1 MGAVAPE
8 MSRPGGRTAR
18 VRSAVLAAAGDAL
31 IELGLPGLDLAELA
45 RRAGVG
51 KTTVYRRWGSV
62 PAVLE
67 DLVTDM
73 IETSAPRADTG
84 SLDGDLLAN
93 AELVRSTLADP
104 RQGPL
109 LTALVCAA
117 ADDAG
122 TARALRGFYDAR
134 TAVWEPCVT
143 DAVARGELPAG
154 TEPAAVVRAVSA
166 LPPAPHPRDASGHR
180 GRPPCGRGDR
190 GRRAR
195 RGLRQ
200 RRCASNQLR
209 TRCQASAAESGSS
222 SKR

>member
-1 MGAVAPE
+1 
-8 MSRPGGRTAR
+8 
-18 VRSAVLAAAGDAL
+18 
-31 IELGLPGLDLAELA
+31 
-45 RRAGVG
+45 
-51 KTTVYRRWGSV
+51 
-62 PAVLE
+62 
-67 DLVTDM
+67 M

-117 ADDAG
+117 VDDAG

-154 TEPAAVVRAVSA
+154 TDPAGVVRAVSA
-166 LPPAPHPRDASGHR
+166 PLYHQLLTRGTRPDTADAHR
-180 GRPPCGRGDR
+180 AAAATAAAARAGVFVSAG
-190 GRRAR
+190 AR
-195 RGLRQ
+195 RT
-200 RRCASNQLR
+200 S
-209 TRCQASAAESGSS
+209 
-222 SKR
+222 